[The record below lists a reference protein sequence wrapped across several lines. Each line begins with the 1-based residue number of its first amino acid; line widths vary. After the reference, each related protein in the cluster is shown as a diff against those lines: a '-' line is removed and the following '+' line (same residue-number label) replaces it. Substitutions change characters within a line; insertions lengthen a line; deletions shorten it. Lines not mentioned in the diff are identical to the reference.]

1 MQELSYVTR
10 VFIMHLETTTM
21 YVDTVIQPSLRKNY
35 LSHPDFGISVF
46 SEDA

>member
-21 YVDTVIQPSLRKNY
+21 YVDTVIQPSPRNY